1 LSLISI
7 TFAASNPSAAVVTD
21 IPKGVGAFA
30 LVILFG
36 SLGGF
41 IFQII

>member
-1 LSLISI
+1 L
-7 TFAASNPSAAVVTD
+7 AASNPNAAVVTD

-36 SLGGF
+36 SLGGLF
-41 IFQII
+41 FQLF